1 MRDRGRSRDT
11 SFEGFMGDGPE
22 VRVEESEVRVE
33 EPGGAPASATR
44 AAEDPPPLGAL
55 AGKRDELPPTYA
67 RIVRRLLS
75 VDVED
80 AFEKVTAGLRRGST
94 KAHRA
99 EYGDLVDELD
109 EASELALLA
118 HQLAASAAVTVARYE
133 ADLEVLQ
140 SDMRAQAKAALN
152 RERAEVEGDK
162 KAAKPKQVTDA
173 DVVSRMAGSYPTEFR
188 RLETLLAEAKAAQK
202 FIVAL
207 PEQWA
212 ARRREVEARVRTV
225 RKG

>member
-1 MRDRGRSRDT
+1 MRERGQRRDT

-22 VRVEESEVRVE
+22 VTAE
-33 EPGGAPASATR
+33 EPAAAPPARATD
-44 AAEDPPPLGAL
+44 EIPPLGAL
-55 AGKRDELPPTYA
+55 AGKRDELPPAYA

-80 AFEKVTAGLRRGST
+80 AFEKATTGLRRGTT

-109 EASELALLA
+109 EASELTLLA
-118 HQLAASAAVTVARYE
+118 HQLAASALVTVARYE
-133 ADLEVLQ
+133 ADLEVLR
-140 SDMRAQAKAALN
+140 SDMRAQAVAALSS
-152 RERAEVEGDK
+152 ERGPVAKGEGK
-162 KAAKPKQVTDA
+162 KTITDA
-173 DVVSRMAGSYPTEFR
+173 DVEARMAGSYPGEYR
-188 RLETLLAEAKAAQK
+188 RLQTLLAEAKAAQK
-202 FIVAL
+202 FVAAL

-212 ARRREVEARVRTV
+212 ARRRELDGRVRSV

>member
-1 MRDRGRSRDT
+1 MSTEEFLG
-11 SFEGFMGDGPE
+11 EGPE
-22 VRVEESEVRVE
+22 VRVEEPEAAS
-33 EPGGAPASATR
+33 PPASATR
-44 AAEDPPPLGAL
+44 AADDLPPLGAL
-55 AGKRDELPPTYA
+55 AGKRDELPATYA

-80 AFEKVTAGLRRGST
+80 AFEKVTAGLRRGT
-94 KAHRA
+94 QKAHRA

-109 EASELALLA
+109 EASELTLLA

-152 RERAEVEGDK
+152 RERDEAGGGDK
-162 KAAKPKQVTDA
+162 KAPKPKQVTDA
-173 DVVSRMAGSYPTEFR
+173 DVVSRMAGSYPAEFR

-212 ARRREVEARVRTV
+212 ARRREIEARVRTV

>member
-1 MRDRGRSRDT
+1 MREQGQRRSM
-11 SFEGFMGDGPE
+11 SFEKFMGDGPE
-22 VRVEESEVRVE
+22 VRVEEPEVAAP
-33 EPGGAPASATR
+33 PGSATR
-44 AAEDPPPLGAL
+44 AADELPPLGAL

-67 RIVRRLLS
+67 RIVRRLLT

-80 AFEKVTAGLRRGST
+80 AFEKVTAGLRRGT
-94 KAHRA
+94 QKAHRA

-109 EASELALLA
+109 EASELTLLA

-140 SDMRAQAKAALN
+140 SDMRAQAKSALN
-152 RERAEVEGDK
+152 RERAESEGDK
-162 KAAKPKQVTDA
+162 KAPKPKQVTDA
-173 DVVSRMAGSYPTEFR
+173 DVVSRMAGSYPAEFR